1 MKEQFKV
8 LQQFLAESKIDGDLS
23 FFNINFWNQ
32 TNRIDIMGYYQ
43 KELAFLLM
51 PYAQGV
57 LEETGFIKFAFMF
70 QEQEFKIALM
80 L

>member
-8 LQQFLAESKIDGDLS
+8 LQQFLAESKIDVDSS

-32 TNRIDIMGYYQ
+32 TNRIDLMGHHQ

-51 PYAQGV
+51 PYSQGT
-57 LEETGFIKFAFMF
+57 LETTGFIKFAFMF
-70 QEQEFKIALM
+70 QNQEFVITLT

>member
-32 TNRIDIMGYYQ
+32 TNRIDLMGHYQ

-51 PYAQGV
+51 PYAQGT
-57 LEETGFIKFAFMF
+57 LEMTGFIKFAFMF
-70 QEQEFKIALM
+70 QDQEFVITLT